1 MSRKK
6 LFAIG
11 IGIAL
16 GVLVGV
22 ILFWPYYHTHWS
34 PEARLA
40 RATGMDPT
48 VYVRARDI
56 DMKARHTHSLSSADM
71 AQIKTFLNYE
81 ASNRPSIIRMRAID
95 ALTQLRHTPY
105 AVEAQ
110 RLIQTKLSD
119 PDPYVR
125 IFALRHLNAMNPQ
138 LGAQEAER
146 LLFDPNEDVRSEAS
160 LILKYDK
167 GVQP

>member
-1 MSRKK
+1 
-6 LFAIG
+6 
-11 IGIAL
+11 
-16 GVLVGV
+16 
-22 ILFWPYYHTHWS
+22 
-34 PEARLA
+34 
-40 RATGMDPT
+40 
-48 VYVRARDI
+48 
-56 DMKARHTHSLSSADM
+56 
-71 AQIKTFLNYE
+71 
-81 ASNRPSIIRMRAID
+81 MRAID

-146 LLFDPNEDVRSEAS
+146 LLFDPNEEVRSEAS